1 MEVSDESDTKKY
13 EVSMA
18 DTDFIAKLKFYFG
31 FVYREKASATFGKPF
46 KNWWKA
52 TACHCNHND
61 TPKRDV
67 GDFQR
72 EELFNATVL
81 SKWQKEVM

>member
-31 FVYREKASATFGKPF
+31 
-46 KNWWKA
+46 
-52 TACHCNHND
+52 
-61 TPKRDV
+61 
-67 GDFQR
+67 
-72 EELFNATVL
+72 
-81 SKWQKEVM
+81 

>member
-31 FVYREKASATFGKPF
+31 LGYREKASATFGKSF
-46 KNWWKA
+46 KN
-52 TACHCNHND
+52 
-61 TPKRDV
+61 
-67 GDFQR
+67 
-72 EELFNATVL
+72 
-81 SKWQKEVM
+81 